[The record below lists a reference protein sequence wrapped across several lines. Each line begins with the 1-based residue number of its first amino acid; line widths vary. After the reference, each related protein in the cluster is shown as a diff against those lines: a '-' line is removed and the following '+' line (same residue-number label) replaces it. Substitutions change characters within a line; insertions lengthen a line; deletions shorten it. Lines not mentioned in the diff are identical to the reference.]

1 MVPDFALQS
10 GVGAAPPLAVAG
22 TAGLLALFL
31 SVTAHLAA
39 RNVLGDVPVRNAF
52 LVGPLPAAIA
62 VVAAALELPS
72 LPAVALAL
80 AVDTLLVR
88 TVYGL
93 DRRLTAG
100 VTLVHAVVSVILG
113 SVLFSLYVLVLSA
126 PG

>member
-1 MVPDFALQS
+1 MVPLQT
-10 GVGAAPPLAVAG
+10 GVGSATSLAVAG
-22 TAGLLALFL
+22 TAALLALFL
-31 SVTAHLAA
+31 SLTAHLAA

-72 LPAVALAL
+72 LPAVGVALVVD
-80 AVDTLLVR
+80 AVLVWY
-88 TVYGL
+88 VYDL

>member
-1 MVPDFALQS
+1 MVPLQTD
-10 GVGAAPPLAVAG
+10 VGSATPLAVAG
-22 TAGLLALFL
+22 TAALLALFL
-31 SVTAHLAA
+31 SLTAHLAA

-72 LPAVALAL
+72 LPAVGVALVVD
-80 AVDTLLVR
+80 AVLVR
-88 TVYGL
+88 YVYDL

-100 VTLVHAVVSVILG
+100 VTLIHAVVSVILG

>member
-1 MVPDFALQS
+1 MVPVPLQT
-10 GVGAAPPLAVAG
+10 VGAASPLAVAG
-22 TAGLLALFL
+22 TAALFALFL
-31 SVTAHLAA
+31 TLTAHLAA

-72 LPAVALAL
+72 IPALLVALVVD
-80 AVDTLLVR
+80 AVLIKS
-88 TVYGL
+88 VYDL

-100 VTLVHAVVSVILG
+100 VTAIHAVVSIILG
-113 SVLFSLYVLVLSA
+113 SIVFSLYALVLSA

>member
-1 MVPDFALQS
+1 MVPLQTP
-10 GVGAAPPLAVAG
+10 VGTAPPLAVAG
-22 TAGLLALFL
+22 TVALFALFL
-31 SVTAHLAA
+31 SLTAHLAA
-39 RNVLGDVPVRNAF
+39 RNVLGDVPIRNAF

-80 AVDTLLVR
+80 VVDALLVR
-88 TVYGL
+88 QVYDL

-100 VTLVHAVVSVILG
+100 VTLIHAVVSVILG
-113 SVLFSLYVLVLSA
+113 SVLFSLYVLALSA

>member
-1 MVPDFALQS
+1 MVPVPLQT
-10 GVGAAPPLAVAG
+10 VGAASPLAVAG
-22 TAGLLALFL
+22 TAALFALFL
-31 SVTAHLAA
+31 TLTAHLAA

-72 LPAVALAL
+72 IPALMIA
-80 AVDTLLVR
+80 LLVDAVLIKY
-88 TVYGL
+88 VYDL

-100 VTLVHAVVSVILG
+100 VTAIHAVVSIILG
-113 SVLFSLYVLVLSA
+113 SIVFSLYVLVLSA

>member
-1 MVPDFALQS
+1 MVLLQT
-10 GVGAAPPLAVAG
+10 GVGSATPLAVAG
-22 TAGLLALFL
+22 TAALFALFL
-31 SVTAHLAA
+31 SLTAHLAA

-72 LPAVALAL
+72 LPAVGVALV
-80 AVDTLLVR
+80 VDAALVR
-88 TVYGL
+88 YVYDL